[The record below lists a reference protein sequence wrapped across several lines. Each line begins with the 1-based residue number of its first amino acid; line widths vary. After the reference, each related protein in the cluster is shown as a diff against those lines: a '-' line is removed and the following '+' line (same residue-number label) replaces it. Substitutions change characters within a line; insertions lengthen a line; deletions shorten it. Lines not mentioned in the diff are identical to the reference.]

1 MKRKLSNVVLASL
14 VKLDGDSRT
23 VERPAPGAAPTAFR
37 IWAAGEVLT
46 DHGVHQFTEASARA
60 LLASQAARGNRFS
73 IDVDHL
79 SFSKEAP
86 PEARKAVGW
95 MSLASRRDERG
106 QSELWAVDVEW
117 TAAVKAGIEAK
128 PPEWKYFSPAYRADP
143 KTGEILAYLN
153 TALTNNPATWG
164 VTTLAAM
171 AATGNE
177 GTGQNMTIEEILA
190 ALQALADAGD
200 EDAKRMIGAAAPP
213 SAETVKTSE
222 GEDEAKPETVKA
234 AEGEDTAEKAEKAPA
249 VAASALGL
257 VQFLAARVAKLEAQN
272 VESERSKL
280 LASRP
285 DFAPEV
291 VAILASVKTPIE
303 VVRTSVATIK
313 RAAITPAAAAG
324 VEVRATRGETQV
336 DGTADRLPPAEAAE
350 LDRRMGLGTRG
361 KAIDDRGSVVVFSA
375 MPSKGAIVATKG
387 GAK

>member
-1 MKRKLSNVVLASL
+1 MRVSNVVLASSL
-14 VKLDGDSRT
+14 VTLAGDART

-37 IWAAGEVLT
+37 IWSAGEVVT
-46 DHGVHQFTEASARA
+46 DHGTHRFTEASARA
-60 LLASQAARGNRFS
+60 LIAAQAARGNVYS

-95 MSLASRRDERG
+95 NRLELRKDEEGRP
-106 QSELWAVDVEW
+106 ELWAAGVEW
-117 TAAVKAGIEAK
+117 TAAVKAGLEAD
-128 PPEWKYFSPAYRADP
+128 PPEWRYFSPAYRADK

-164 VTTLAAM
+164 VTSLAAM
-171 AATGNE
+171 ATGNE
-177 GTGQNMTIEEILA
+177 GTGQNMTIEELMV
-190 ALQALADAGD
+190 ALQALADAGN
-200 EDAKRMIGAAAPP
+200 EDAKRMLEAAAPRTE
-213 SAETVKTSE
+213 AVEAAE
-222 GEDEAKPETVKA
+222 GEEPKPETVKA
-234 AEGEDTAEKAEKAPA
+234 GEGEEPEKAPM

-291 VAILASVKTPIE
+291 VAILASVATPLD
-303 VVRTSVATIK
+303 VVRRSVATIK
-313 RAAITPAAAAG
+313 RAPIEPAAAAG
-324 VEVRATRGETQV
+324 VEVRATRGASQV
-336 DGTADRLPPAEAAE
+336 DGTADRLPAAEAAE
-350 LDRRMGLGTRG
+350 LDRRMGLGG
-361 KAIDDRGSVVVFSA
+361 GAKAIDDRGSVVVFSA
-375 MPSKGAIVATKG
+375 VKG

>member
-95 MSLASRRDERG
+95 MSLATRRDERG
-106 QSELWAVDVEW
+106 QSELWAVAVEW
-117 TAAVKAGIEAK
+117 TAAVKSGIEAD

-164 VTTLAAM
+164 VNSLAAM
-171 AATGNE
+171 AAIGNE

-200 EDAKRMIGAAAPP
+200 EDAKRMLEAATAPKV
-213 SAETVKTSE
+213 ETVKTTE
-222 GEDEAKPETVKA
+222 GEDEPKPETVKA
-234 AEGEDTAEKAEKAPA
+234 AEGGAEDTAEKAPA

-257 VQFLAARVAKLEAQN
+257 VQVLAARVAKLEAQN
-272 VESERSKL
+272 VESERAKL

-324 VEVRATRGETQV
+324 VDVRATRGETQV

-375 MPSKGAIVATKG
+375 MPSKGAIGATKG